1 MIATTHSTPSPLPV
15 LLTRRHLT
23 THRRLWKRSRI
34 NYDISLPPCHRQG
47 KEGEEKDGSIL
58 VVLLHLSNET
68 TSLERIPFDRS
79 WAKCK
84 TGADKQQMAVTS
96 CWGEDRCAARSD
108 LSLTYRG
115 LQVTACTTTDKDRRH
130 LSRRPARKFLT
141 TPPFLRLFR
150 SFHHRPLLEEFTR
163 KGEESFVLNDLIIF
177 HESFFGYSS
186 FSPPR
191 RYFTR
196 FSSTIFRVYIHDTL
210 LLTGEYFSSR
220 PS

>member
-1 MIATTHSTPSPLPV
+1 MRGEERFVFDL
-15 LLTRRHLT
+15 
-23 THRRLWKRSRI
+23 SRI
-34 NYDISLPPCHRQG
+34 AGFSTR
-47 KEGEEKDGSIL
+47 
-58 VVLLHLSNET
+58 LL
-68 TSLERIPFDRS
+68 I
-79 WAKCK
+79 
-84 TGADKQQMAVTS
+84 
-96 CWGEDRCAARSD
+96 
-108 LSLTYRG
+108 
-115 LQVTACTTTDKDRRH
+115 TACTTTDKDRRH
-130 LSRRPARKFLT
+130 LSRQPARKFLT

-210 LLTGEYFSSR
+210 LRRIFFQPTELKRTANCFHL
-220 PS
+220 